1 MQQFDLFSA
10 LPAASEGTDLEF
22 KAAKGGL
29 PGSFWETYSAMANTD
44 GGMIVLGVAERG
56 GKLSFDGV
64 ADPAQLRTTL
74 WNQLNDRQKVSA
86 NLLTTDAIQVSAQAG
101 RQFLTVNVPR
111 ASREQRP
118 VYVGANPLTGTFRR
132 AEDGDY
138 RCSPDEVRRLL
149 ADQSAAEP
157 ADARVLSGFGTSD
170 LDTES
175 VKQYRNRFS
184 SRTPDHPWL
193 SEDDTGL
200 LLKLGALRRDRG
212 NGQVGLTVAGL
223 LMFGTFEALREGLPS
238 YHVDYRE
245 KLSTD
250 PAVRW
255 TDRITTDGTWQ
266 PNLFQFYQRVR
277 QRLGAD
283 IKLPFQ
289 LDADLVRRGESPA
302 HEALREALV
311 NAMVHAD
318 HHGPGGVVIER
329 YPDRIELSNPGSLLV
344 SRAQLLAGGVSES
357 RNKALQLMFLMIGGG
372 EKAGSGMDKIRSGW
386 QSQHWRSPKV
396 EETVHPDR
404 VKLLMPM
411 VSLIP
416 AEVDAE
422 LQQRFG
428 AAYAALDALSV
439 QALVTAAV
447 EGAVSNGRLQEI
459 AGRHPTDITTTLQN
473 LVRLDM
479 LVRQKQRRWASYS
492 LPGDSPPTDAGSPRY
507 GQDSPPSAPDSPLST
522 ATGPAY
528 SSPTAPE
535 APPGVPD
542 AVPMPPELAHLP
554 PALWQAASPA
564 RARPRLPR
572 PVLEA
577 LVLALCSHRW
587 LTSRELG
594 ALLHRQPEK
603 LQTRVLTAMVN
614 AGTLAMRYPSVANRP
629 DQAYTAANPTEAA
642 R

>member
-1 MQQFDLFSA
+1 MAAAMKQLDLLNA

-44 GGMIVLGVAERG
+44 GGLIVLGVAERSG
-56 GKLSFDGV
+56 ALSFDGV
-64 ADPAQLRTTL
+64 ADPGQMRTTL
-74 WNQLNDRQKVSA
+74 WNQLNDRQKISV
-86 NLLTTDAIQVSAQAG
+86 NLLTAKDIGISAQQG
-101 RQFLTVNVPR
+101 RQFLTVSVPR
-111 ASREQRP
+111 ASRQQRP
-118 VYVGANPLTGTFRR
+118 VYVGANPMTGTYRR

-149 ADQSAAEP
+149 ADQSATEP
-157 ADARVLSGFGTSD
+157 ADARVLPHFALAD
-170 LDTES
+170 LDIDS
-175 VKQYRNRFS
+175 LKQYRNRFS

-200 LLKLGALRRDRG
+200 LLKLGGMKRDRG
-212 NGQVGLTVAGL
+212 NGPVGLTVAGL
-223 LMFGTFEALREGLPS
+223 LMFGSFEALREGLPS

-255 TDRITTDGTWQ
+255 TDRVTVDGTWQ

-311 NAMVHAD
+311 NALVHAD

-329 YPDRIELSNPGSLLV
+329 YPDRIALSNPGSLLV
-344 SRAQLLAGGVSES
+344 SRAQLLAGGVSEC
-357 RNKALQLMFLMIGGG
+357 RNKSLQLMFLMIGGG

-386 QSQHWRSPKV
+386 QSQHWRSPKI
-396 EETVHPDR
+396 EETVQPDR
-404 VKLLMPM
+404 VRLLMPM

-416 AEVDAE
+416 PEVEAE

-428 AAYAALDALSV
+428 AAYSGLDALAV

-447 EGAVSNGRLQEI
+447 EGSVSNGRLQEI
-459 AGRHPTDITTTLQN
+459 AGRHPSDITAVLQN

-479 LVRQKQRRWASYS
+479 LARQNQRRWASYK
-492 LPGDSPPTDAGSPRY
+492 LAGESPPSGLNSPPY
-507 GQDSPPSAPDSPLST
+507 SADSPPSATGGALDSPPLPGDSLPSE
-522 ATGPAY
+522 PAAQQ
-528 SSPTAPE
+528 PRDQDE
-535 APPGVPD
+535 
-542 AVPMPPELAHLP
+542 
-554 PALWQAASPA
+554 ALWLAAAPA
-564 RARPRLPR
+564 RGRRLR
-572 PVLEA
+572 RASLEA
-577 LVLALCSHRW
+577 LVVQLCAGRW
-587 LTSRELG
+587 LSSRQLADLLARDPANLQVKLLA
-594 ALLHRQPEK
+594 ALVKAGR
-603 LQTRVLTAMVN
+603 LQLRHPGV
-614 AGTLAMRYPSVANRP
+614 PNRP
-629 DQAYTAANPTEAA
+629 DQAYRTTVAAE
-642 R
+642 

>member
-1 MQQFDLFSA
+1 MQQLDLFNS

-56 GKLSFDGV
+56 GILSFDGV
-64 ADPAQLRTTL
+64 PDPGQLRTTL

-86 NLLTTDAIQVSAQAG
+86 NLLSANAIQVSTQGG
-101 RQFLTVNVPR
+101 RQFLTVQVPR

-118 VYVGANPLTGTFRR
+118 VYVGANPMTGTYRR

-138 RCSPDEVRRLL
+138 RCSADEVRRLL
-149 ADQSAAEP
+149 ADQSATEP
-157 ADARVLSGFGTSD
+157 ADARVIPGFALAD
-170 LDTES
+170 LDTDS
-175 VKQYRNRFS
+175 IKQYRNRFS

-200 LLKLGALRRDRG
+200 LLKLGALRRDRAS
-212 NGQVGLTVAGL
+212 GQVGLTAAGL
-223 LMFGTFEALREGLPS
+223 LMFGSFEALREGLPS

-255 TDRITTDGTWQ
+255 TDRIHADGTWQ

-318 HHGPGGVVIER
+318 HLGPGGVVIER
-329 YPDRIELSNPGSLLV
+329 HADRIELSNPGSLLV
-344 SRAQLLAGGVSES
+344 SRAQLLAGGVSEC
-357 RNKALQLMFLMIGGG
+357 RNKALQLMFQMIGGG

-386 QSQHWRSPKV
+386 QSQHWRSPKI
-396 EETVHPDR
+396 EETMHPDR
-404 VKLLMPM
+404 VRLLMPM

-416 AEVDAE
+416 AEVDAA
-422 LQQRFG
+422 LRQRFG
-428 AAYAALDALSV
+428 ETYGTLDALSV

-459 AGRHPTDITTTLQN
+459 AGRHPTDITATLQS

-479 LVRQKQRRWASYS
+479 LARQKQRRWASYS
-492 LPGDSPPTDAGSPRY
+492 LPGDSLPSDASSHSSDPVSLPSEASFLPSGLATED
-507 GQDSPPSAPDSPLST
+507 DSHPSTGDGEPPSDL
-522 ATGPAY
+522 
-528 SSPTAPE
+528 
-535 APPGVPD
+535 PPGLWHLAGAARGRRLRKD
-542 AVPMPPELAHLP
+542 ALASLIEQLCAEHWLSARQLADLLGRD
-554 PALWQAASPA
+554 PANLQTKVLAGLV
-564 RARPRLPR
+564 RAGR
-572 PVLEA
+572 
-577 LVLALCSHRW
+577 LVLRH
-587 LTSRELG
+587 
-594 ALLHRQPEK
+594 PD
-603 LQTRVLTAMVN
+603 V
-614 AGTLAMRYPSVANRP
+614 PNRP
-629 DQAYTAANPTEAA
+629 DQAYRAAGAKV
-642 R
+642 